1 VAFYYGKCFFATV
14 ATNSHQLIG
23 PRHPYVKSLQP
34 RTLLGIPLSTWLCTL
49 STSPSPVDAILIP
62 NSKKITLP
70 SELFKGVLDEIASVT
85 CQLA

>member
-34 RTLLGIPLSTWLCTL
+34 
-49 STSPSPVDAILIP
+49 P
-62 NSKKITLP
+62 NSSRNTSLYLVMHFIHLPVAVGCNFNLEFQP

>member
-34 RTLLGIPLSTWLCTL
+34 PNPSRNTSLYLVMHFIHLSVAGGCNFN
-49 STSPSPVDAILIP
+49 PEFQE
-62 NSKKITLP
+62 NY
-70 SELFKGVLDEIASVT
+70 
-85 CQLA
+85 LAVRAV